1 MSRPRPTYFA
11 SPLAFRRWLEQHA
24 DSATELEVGFHK
36 RGSGTPSIT
45 WPEAVD
51 EALCF
56 GWIDGV
62 RHRIDETRYRIR
74 FTPRKPSSRWSAVN
88 IARVEALAAEGRMR
102 PAGLTAFAM
111 RTAERSRTA
120 SYEQADVPALEA
132 AEEKTFRGRAR
143 AWSFF
148 EAQPPSYRRKA
159 LWWVVSAK
167 KPETRAA
174 RLQRLIAASGEGM
187 RL

>member
-1 MSRPRPTYFA
+1 MMPPRPVYFA
-11 SPLAFRRWLEQHA
+11 SSLLFRRWLEQHA
-24 DSATELEVGFHK
+24 GSATELEVGFHK

-62 RHRIDETRYRIR
+62 RHRIDDARYRIR

-88 IARVEALAAEGRMR
+88 IARVAALAAEGRMR
-102 PAGLTAFAM
+102 PAGLAAFAQ
-111 RTAERSRTA
+111 RTEEKSRTA
-120 SYEQADVPALEA
+120 SYEQADVPALDP
-132 AEEKTFRGRAR
+132 AEEKAFRKRKR
-143 AWSFF
+143 AWAFL
-148 EAQPPSYRRKA
+148 EVQPPSYRRKA

-167 KPETRAA
+167 RPETRAA
-174 RLQRLIAASGEGM
+174 RLARLIEASENEA